1 MNLRDLQYLVAVAEH
16 KNFSKA
22 AEHCAISQPTLS
34 NQIKKLEA
42 YLNIQIFERDPHLIR
57 VTPVGSN
64 IITIARS
71 ITENAERIRE
81 IARYSA
87 RTYVNK
93 IIMGGFPTLAN
104 YVFPEYV
111 FRLKQHFSDLKLQLI
126 EEKTDDLIQLL
137 TTRKIDVA
145 LLALPIA
152 DESLEGVALFED
164 PFYVAVPDDHAFAN
178 RSSIAVD
185 ELASQPLLLL
195 DEGHCL
201 RSQILKLCSPKKV
214 NDDDFRAA
222 SLETL
227 RVMVKHG
234 LGITLMPSVA
244 VSEGEQDI
252 RYVPLTCNTSRTIG
266 LFWHKTHE
274 RADYFRMLAGVISY
288 KPVS

>member
-42 YLNIQIFERDPHLIR
+42 YLDVQIFERDPHLVRI
-57 VTPVGSN
+57 TPVGSS
-64 IITIARS
+64 IITIARN
-71 ITENAERIRE
+71 ITENAEKIRE
-81 IARYSA
+81 IARYSV

-111 FRLKQHFSDLKLQLI
+111 FRLKQHFADLKIQLI
-126 EEKTDDLIQLL
+126 EEKTDNLIQLL
-137 TTRKIDVA
+137 TARKIDVA

-152 DESLEGVALFED
+152 DEWLEGVALFED

-178 RSSIAVD
+178 RTSIEVD

-201 RSQILKLCSPKKV
+201 RSQILKLCSPSKV
-214 NDDDFRAA
+214 TDDDFRAA

-234 LGITLMPSVA
+234 LGITLMPSIA
-244 VSEGEQDI
+244 ISEDEQDI
-252 RYVPLTCNTSRTIG
+252 RYVPLRCNTSRTIG
-266 LFWHKTHE
+266 LFWHKSHE
-274 RADYFRMLAGVISY
+274 RAHYFRALAGIISY

>member
-64 IITIARS
+64 IISIARS

-164 PFYVAVPDDHAFAN
+164 PFYVAVPDDHPFAN

>member
-42 YLNIQIFERDPHLIR
+42 YLDVQIFERDPHLVRI
-57 VTPVGSN
+57 TPVGSS
-64 IITIARS
+64 IITIAKN
-71 ITENAERIRE
+71 ITENAEKIRE
-81 IARYSA
+81 IARYSV

-111 FRLKQHFSDLKLQLI
+111 FRLKQHFADLKIQLI
-126 EEKTDDLIQLL
+126 EEKTDNLIQLL
-137 TTRKIDVA
+137 TARKIDVA

-152 DESLEGVALFED
+152 NEWLEGVALFED

-178 RSSIAVD
+178 RTSIEVD

-201 RSQILKLCSPKKV
+201 RSQILKLCSPSKAT
-214 NDDDFRAA
+214 DDDFRAA

-234 LGITLMPSVA
+234 LGITLMPSIA
-244 VSEGEQDI
+244 ISEDEQDI
-252 RYVPLTCNTSRTIG
+252 RYVPLRCNTSRTIG
-266 LFWHKTHE
+266 LFWHKSHE
-274 RADYFRMLAGVISY
+274 RAHYFRALAGIISY

>member
-42 YLNIQIFERDPHLIR
+42 YLDVQIFERDPHLVRI
-57 VTPVGSN
+57 TPVGSS
-64 IITIARS
+64 IITIARN
-71 ITENAERIRE
+71 ITENAEKIRE
-81 IARYSA
+81 IARYSV

-111 FRLKQHFSDLKLQLI
+111 FRLKQHFADLKIQLI
-126 EEKTDDLIQLL
+126 EEKTDNLIQLL
-137 TTRKIDVA
+137 TARKIDVA

-152 DESLEGVALFED
+152 DEWLEGVALFED

-178 RSSIAVD
+178 RTSIEVD

-201 RSQILKLCSPKKV
+201 RSQILKLCSPSKV
-214 NDDDFRAA
+214 TDDDFRAA

-234 LGITLMPSVA
+234 LGITLMPSIA
-244 VSEGEQDI
+244 ISEDEQDI
-252 RYVPLTCNTSRTIG
+252 RYVPLRCNTSRTIG
-266 LFWHKTHE
+266 LFWHKSHE
-274 RADYFRMLAGVISY
+274 RAHYFRVLAGIISY

>member
-1 MNLRDLQYLVAVAEH
+1 MNLRDLQYLVAVSEL

-22 AEHCAISQPTLS
+22 AEYCAISQPTLS

-42 YLNIQIFERDPHLIR
+42 YLDVQIFERDPNLIR
-57 VTPVGSN
+57 VTPVGSS
-64 IITIARS
+64 IIAIAKD
-71 ITENAERIRE
+71 ITENAEKIRE

-87 RTYVNK
+87 RTDVNK

-111 FRLKQHFSDLKLQLI
+111 FRLKQHFSDLKIQLI
-126 EEKTDDLIQLL
+126 EEKTDDLIRLL
-137 TTRKIDVA
+137 TARKIDVA
-145 LLALPIA
+145 LLALPITA
-152 DESLEGVALFED
+152 DSIEGMTLFED

-178 RSSIAVD
+178 RSSIEVD

-201 RSQILKLCSPKKV
+201 RSQILKLCAPSKV
-214 NDDDFRAA
+214 TDDDFRAA

-244 VSEGEQDI
+244 VSEDEQDI
-252 RYVPLTCNTSRTIG
+252 RYVPLTCNASRIIG
-266 LFWHKTHE
+266 LFWHKSHE
-274 RADYFRMLAGVISY
+274 RAHYFRMLAGVISY
-288 KPVS
+288 KPIS

>member
-42 YLNIQIFERDPHLIR
+42 YLDIQIFERDPHLVRI
-57 VTPVGSN
+57 TPVGSS
-64 IITIARS
+64 IITIAKN
-71 ITENAERIRE
+71 ITENAEKIRE
-81 IARYSA
+81 IARYSV

-111 FRLKQHFSDLKLQLI
+111 FRLKQHFADLKIQLI
-126 EEKTDDLIQLL
+126 EEKTDNLIQLL
-137 TTRKIDVA
+137 TARKIDVA

-152 DESLEGVALFED
+152 DEWLEGVALFED

-178 RSSIAVD
+178 RTSIEVD

-201 RSQILKLCSPKKV
+201 RSQILKLCSPSKV
-214 NDDDFRAA
+214 TDDDFRAA

-234 LGITLMPSVA
+234 LGITLMPSIA
-244 VSEGEQDI
+244 ISEDEQDI
-252 RYVPLTCNTSRTIG
+252 RYVPLRCNTSRTIG
-266 LFWHKTHE
+266 LFWHKSHE
-274 RADYFRMLAGVISY
+274 RAHYFRALAGIISY

>member
-22 AEHCAISQPTLS
+22 ADHCAISQPTLS
-34 NQIKKLEA
+34 NQIKKLET
-42 YLNIQIFERDPHLIR
+42 YLNLQIFERDPHLIR
-57 VTPVGSN
+57 VTPVGSS
-64 IITIARS
+64 IITIAKS
-71 ITENAERIRE
+71 ITENAEKIRE

-111 FRLKQHFSDLKLQLI
+111 FRLKQHFSDLKIQLV

-137 TTRKIDVA
+137 VTRKIDVA
-145 LLALPIA
+145 LLAHPIA
-152 DESLEGVALFED
+152 DASLEGVALFED

-178 RSSIAVD
+178 RTSIKVD
-185 ELASQPLLLL
+185 ELTTQPLLLL

-201 RSQILKLCSPKKV
+201 RSQILKLCSPSQV

-244 VSEGEQDI
+244 VSEDEQDI
-252 RYVPLTCNTSRTIG
+252 RYVPLSCNASRTIG
-266 LFWHKTHE
+266 LFWHKSHE
-274 RADYFRMLAGVISY
+274 RADYFRTLAGVISY
-288 KPVS
+288 KPIA

>member
-1 MNLRDLQYLVAVAEH
+1 MNLRDLQYLVAVSEL

-22 AEHCAISQPTLS
+22 AEYCAISQPTLS
-34 NQIKKLEA
+34 NQIKKLET
-42 YLNIQIFERDPHLIR
+42 YLDVQIFERDSNLIR
-57 VTPVGSN
+57 ITPVGAS
-64 IITIARS
+64 IIAIAKS
-71 ITENAERIRE
+71 ITESAEKIRE
-81 IARYSA
+81 IARYST

-111 FRLKQHFSDLKLQLI
+111 FRLKQHFEDLKIQLI

-137 TTRKIDVA
+137 TARKIDVA
-145 LLALPIA
+145 LLALPIT
-152 DESLEGVALFED
+152 DETLEGVTLFED
-164 PFYVAVPDDHAFAN
+164 PFYVAVPDDHAFAQ
-178 RSSIAVD
+178 RSHIDVD
-185 ELASQPLLLL
+185 ELFSQPLLLL

-201 RSQILKLCSPKKV
+201 RSQILKLCSPRKAA
-214 NDDDFRAA
+214 DDDFRAA

-252 RYVPLTCNTSRTIG
+252 CYVPLSCNASRTIG
-266 LFWHKTHE
+266 LFWHQSHE
-274 RADYFRMLAGVISY
+274 RANYFRKLAEVISY
-288 KPVS
+288 KPIS

>member
-42 YLNIQIFERDPHLIR
+42 YLDIQIFERDPHLVRI
-57 VTPVGSN
+57 TPVGSS
-64 IITIARS
+64 IITIARN
-71 ITENAERIRE
+71 ITENAEKIRE
-81 IARYSA
+81 IARYSV

-111 FRLKQHFSDLKLQLI
+111 FRLKQHFADLKIQLI
-126 EEKTDDLIQLL
+126 EEKTDNLIQLL
-137 TTRKIDVA
+137 TARKIDVA

-152 DESLEGVALFED
+152 DEWLEGVALFED

-178 RSSIAVD
+178 RTSIEVD

-201 RSQILKLCSPKKV
+201 RSQILKLCSPSKV
-214 NDDDFRAA
+214 TDDDFRAA

-234 LGITLMPSVA
+234 LGITLMPSIA
-244 VSEGEQDI
+244 ISEDEQDI
-252 RYVPLTCNTSRTIG
+252 RYVPLRCNTSRTIG
-266 LFWHKTHE
+266 LFWHKSHE
-274 RADYFRMLAGVISY
+274 RAHYFRALAGIISY